1 MTYETHDD
9 ASDDSD
15 SSDAAGED
23 PFRSRDP
30 LETEAALNILT
41 TAEIEILGRMPYS
54 SNATFLVDLRI
65 DGEIPAQAIYKPEA
79 GERPLWDF
87 PGSLYRREVGA
98 YLLSDQL
105 GWGHV
110 PPTIEAEGPAGVG
123 SLQLFI
129 PAIFDEHYFTL
140 LDDERHH
147 DAFKEI
153 CAFDFVANN
162 TDRKGG
168 HILLA
173 ESDGELWAIDNGLSF
188 HQEFKLRTVIWDFAG
203 DDLSER
209 VRDGLTALLDDGL
222 NPALAELLDPFE
234 RDAVLTR
241 ARSLLHAGVYPSDPT
256 GRRYPWPMV

>member
-1 MTYETHDD
+1 MTNADEG
-9 ASDDSD
+9 DDSE
-15 SSDAAGED
+15 S
-23 PFRSRDP
+23 PFRARDP
-30 LETEAALNILT
+30 LSTSEALEILT
-41 TAEIEILGRMPYS
+41 TSEIEVLGRMPYS
-54 SNATFLVDLRI
+54 SNATFLVDLRVN
-65 DGEIPAQAIYKPEA
+65 GGVPAQAIYKPEA
-79 GERPLWDF
+79 GEQPLWDF

-98 YLLSDQL
+98 YVLSEQL

-110 PPTIEAEGPAGVG
+110 PPTIEVDGPAGIG

-140 LDDERHH
+140 LEEEKFHS
-147 DAFKEI
+147 AFKEI

-168 HILLA
+168 HILLG
-173 ESDGELWAIDNGLSF
+173 EDDELWAIDNGLSF

-203 DDLSER
+203 DDISER
-209 VRDGLTALLDDGL
+209 VRDGLTSLLDDGL
-222 NPALAELLDPFE
+222 DSGLKKLLTPFE

-241 ARSLLHAGVYPSDPT
+241 ARSLLHAGVYPTDPT